1 MIEPKNKTSAG
12 GKTPGKGDPGRDVKV
27 QNTEAAVSWRREEQK
42 GAPVARE
49 QHREHGERSSRGPA
63 RLGTES
69 SGSSK
74 QGPDAADPGPSLT
87 ESSLPRQAQLHSR
100 LFPSRNPI
108 LGFLCIQGNP
118 CPTPTR
124 PSVQS
129 WEEGSLT
136 PGVPHPPISRAS
148 ERPVP

>member
-42 GAPVARE
+42 GAPVAGE

-100 LFPSRNPI
+100 LFPSRNP
-108 LGFLCIQGNP
+108 P
-118 CPTPTR
+118 CPPDGAKM
-124 PSVQS
+124 PWHSP
-129 WEEGSLT
+129 L
-136 PGVPHPPISRAS
+136 SRRRRCGCQAAPLVAS
-148 ERPVP
+148 TLH